1 MIEEARRR
9 AVFPLGGCLLP
20 GDPVG
25 LTIFEDRYLQMIT
38 AVLADDGLFASVL
51 ISEGSEVGGSDRRF
65 DQGVLVEVIDAVTA
79 GPRVLVRGVARDAW
93 SVTEW
98 HPDDPYPCA
107 SGVVSAR
114 DEVSGTARFDVASSL
129 SLVAQAVVSL
139 RALVAERSGMGEMPA
154 TPALRRVA
162 GGRWW
167 DDRVT
172 SDQLWGTFWSVAGAV
187 PCGPLDRHSFL
198 VPGALPERVR
208 RLRTVLE
215 HVEEV
220 ARFRF
225 G

>member
-1 MIEEARRR
+1 M
-9 AVFPLGGCLLP
+9 FPLGGCLLP

-38 AVLADDGLFASVL
+38 AVLAGDGIFASVL

-65 DQGVLVEVIDAVTA
+65 DQGVLVEVVDAVTV
-79 GPRVLVRGVARDAW
+79 GPRVLVRGVACDAW

-98 HPDDPYPCA
+98 LPDDPYPRA
-107 SGVVSAR
+107 NGVVSSR
-114 DEVSGTARFDVASSL
+114 EEVSGTVRFDVASSL
-129 SLVAQAVVSL
+129 SLLAQSVVTL
-139 RALVAERSGMGEMPA
+139 RALVDERSGAGELPSS
-154 TPALRRVA
+154 PALRRIA

-187 PCGPLDRHSFL
+187 PCGPLDRHSLL

-208 RLRTVLE
+208 RLRAVLE

>member
-1 MIEEARRR
+1 MNERAGER

-38 AVLADDGLFASVL
+38 AVLAGDGIFASVL

-65 DQGVLVEVIDAVTA
+65 DQGVLVEVVDAVTV

-98 HPDDPYPCA
+98 LPDDPYPRA
-107 SGVVSAR
+107 NGVVSSR
-114 DEVSGTARFDVASSL
+114 EEVSGTVRFDVASSL
-129 SLVAQAVVSL
+129 SLLAQSVVTL
-139 RALVAERSGMGEMPA
+139 RALVDERSGAGELPSS
-154 TPALRRVA
+154 PALRRIA

-187 PCGPLDRHSFL
+187 PCGPLDRHSLL

-208 RLRTVLE
+208 RLRAVLE